1 ANGDH
6 TQRFERLGVLYGA
19 KSDPG
24 VEVVIAQRP
33 EIVSSFVPTAAER
46 EVGSGLWNPEETSL
60 AELVPTASSLALH
73 DLVHFEGLP
82 AMMVQ
87 LTSFACGGLAISIKL
102 AHPLADAQ
110 SLMGFAHNWAAINRA
125 LITNEPLPSLCPIF
139 EPEQLDRA
147 ASGNIDASNP
157 DPKLIEAARNL
168 PLHRYDC
175 WASLDGSPSFM
186 AQLTKIPSELDSNT
200 IILGKSLS
208 WSEWDLTAPVS
219 HYLVSFT
226 VDEIKNMWE
235 DASSNSEIRISRLDA
250 LLAHIWMLIIRAREL
265 SHDQQPIYLDVTL
278 GLRSR
283 LDPPLSENFVGS
295 PIILGNVSTIGIQSI
310 GKMALSIRST
320 LSKFNSSSIGPM
332 LHELAFELSPNRL
345 WNAFLGRRNTIVTS
359 WLHLKTYEVDFG
371 IGVPRFVNALMPSV
385 DGCVH
390 LLENGNTKGAEK
402 INRHLINVILLG
414 LAFMLLYTAFHAT
427 TMLAQSVFEGIKN
440 ETINGTNFEGGGYIS
455 LGIASACM
463 AIANIFAPVIISILG
478 PSISMFM
485 GGTTFLLYVLS
496 FLFPMIWS
504 FYLVSILL
512 GIGAAILWTA
522 QGTYLALYSNEMTVS
537 RNAGIFWA
545 LLQIGYLPGNLFV
558 YLSINTETITRSTR
572 YPLFAVFSI
581 VCAVGLAFFAL
592 IIWRT
597 FIERRQSNSQLS
609 NKEEK
614 ITMANIA
621 ETLKIAVRLFK
632 TRNML
637 LLLISFAYTDDS
649 LIFTGTRKRLIG
661 LHGVLLGVGEIL
673 GGGLFGFIT
682 KPKTSSQRGLIIFI
696 GFVLQIV
703 FYYSVFI
710 NFPFDSPAK
719 ETNSKPYFEF
729 DSLISQVIAFV
740 GSFLVGLGD
749 SSLNIQVPFI
759 RIVCFL

>member
-1 ANGDH
+1 M
-6 TQRFERLGVLYGA
+6 
-19 KSDPG
+19 
-24 VEVVIAQRP
+24 
-33 EIVSSFVPTAAER
+33 SS
-46 EVGSGLWNPEETSL
+46 
-60 AELVPTASSLALH
+60 
-73 DLVHFEGLP
+73 
-82 AMMVQ
+82 
-87 LTSFACGGLAISIKL
+87 
-102 AHPLADAQ
+102 
-110 SLMGFAHNWAAINRA
+110 
-125 LITNEPLPSLCPIF
+125 
-139 EPEQLDRA
+139 
-147 ASGNIDASNP
+147 
-157 DPKLIEAARNL
+157 
-168 PLHRYDC
+168 
-175 WASLDGSPSFM
+175 
-186 AQLTKIPSELDSNT
+186 
-200 IILGKSLS
+200 
-208 WSEWDLTAPVS
+208 
-219 HYLVSFT
+219 
-226 VDEIKNMWE
+226 
-235 DASSNSEIRISRLDA
+235 
-250 LLAHIWMLIIRAREL
+250 
-265 SHDQQPIYLDVTL
+265 
-278 GLRSR
+278 
-283 LDPPLSENFVGS
+283 
-295 PIILGNVSTIGIQSI
+295 
-310 GKMALSIRST
+310 
-320 LSKFNSSSIGPM
+320 
-332 LHELAFELSPNRL
+332 
-345 WNAFLGRRNTIVTS
+345 
-359 WLHLKTYEVDFG
+359 
-371 IGVPRFVNALMPSV
+371 
-385 DGCVH
+385 
-390 LLENGNTKGAEK
+390 
-402 INRHLINVILLG
+402 HLINVILLG

-463 AIANIFAPVIISILG
+463 AITNIFAPVIISILG

-621 ETLKIAVRLFK
+621 ETLKIAVRLLK

-637 LLLISFAYTDDS
+637 LLLISFAYTGDS
-649 LIFTGTRKRLIG
+649 LIFTDTRKRLIG

-729 DSLISQVIAFV
+729 DSLTSQVITFI

-749 SSLNIQVPFI
+749 SSLNIQKSQLPQSILPWQLLTYIYQKVVTREDIYAQVFVNHLTEIKCVIILYSTPGLVPHWNVIQNYTRNIAIACDKEYTNDILLDLLKKCVPWKQKLNFCGIDQRYITPVIEQFVTEKKLGNYEILTHIQFELDQGVFLEKSKILPSTVPEGIEI
-759 RIVCFL
+759 RQLKSEDAPLMVEAWKYKSDDLYSVAQAKFCIENLCSMGAYRDGKLLCWRLLLYDGSFDMAYTIPEARRLGLSSLLSVRLTAEIFKRQERVFGYTALNNRNSLGLAAKMGFRETGISDWIQFEPTDTCVKNDLYPHILKSSI